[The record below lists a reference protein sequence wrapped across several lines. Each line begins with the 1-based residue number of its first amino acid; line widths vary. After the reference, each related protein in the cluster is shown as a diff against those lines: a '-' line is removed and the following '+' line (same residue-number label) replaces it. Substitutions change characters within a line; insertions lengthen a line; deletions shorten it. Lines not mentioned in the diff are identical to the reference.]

1 VITIH
6 QFEISPFCDKI
17 RRVLHVKGLAYEVR
31 EVPPT
36 QTFTAVRRINKAGK
50 LPCLDHD
57 GHIVTD
63 STDIARYLEARFP
76 EPPLVPSA
84 PRERAL
90 CHVLEDWAD
99 ESLYF
104 YEATMRFTW
113 PENAARWVP
122 ELTRSEPAVLRP
134 LARPIVPL
142 AVGRTVRAQGV
153 GRKSRAQILAD
164 VEHHVTA
171 VEELLAGG
179 DWLVGGALTLADI
192 SVFAQLFCIRGTADG
207 ERIITARARVEEWM
221 NRVDTATR

>member
-1 VITIH
+1 VITLY

-17 RRVLHVKGLAYEVR
+17 RRVLQVKELSYEIR

-36 QTFTAVRRINKAGK
+36 QTFISVRRMNKAGK

-63 STDIARYLEARFP
+63 SSDIARYLEARFP
-76 EPPLVPSA
+76 KPRLVPIE

-113 PENAARWVP
+113 RENASRWVP
-122 ELTRSEPAVLRP
+122 ELTRSEPALLRP
-134 LARPIVPL
+134 LSQPIVPM
-142 AVGRTVRAQGV
+142 AVRSTVRAQGV
-153 GRKSRAQILAD
+153 GRKTREQILSD
-164 VEHHVTA
+164 VEHHVSA
-171 VEELLAGG
+171 VDDLLGG
-179 DWLVGGALTLADI
+179 GEWLVGNSLTLADI
-192 SVFAQLFCIRGTADG
+192 SVFSQLFCIGGTADG
-207 ERIITARARVEEWM
+207 ERIISSRVRVADWM
-221 NRVDTATR
+221 KRVDAATK